1 MSAEH
6 DLVDLLIEDDNIKD
20 NEELE
25 QEKQEKLKKIQMK
38 KQEELRGQHRQF
50 TKKRK
55 RGMSSINLGEL
66 QKLKYALRIINEK
79 IDDDSLSIYELDD
92 LLDDMTKLQEKIR
105 QIRYGK
111 GRTKYKRKK
120 KSKKRTK
127 KRTTK

>member
-1 MSAEH
+1 
-6 DLVDLLIEDDNIKD
+6 
-20 NEELE
+20 
-25 QEKQEKLKKIQMK
+25 
-38 KQEELRGQHRQF
+38 
-50 TKKRK
+50 
-55 RGMSSINLGEL
+55 MSSINLGEL
-66 QKLKYALRIINEK
+66 QKLKYALRITYQK
-79 IDDDSLSIYELDD
+79 MDDDSLSIYELDD